1 MFRVSSTPSAKQV
14 VDVIRREVKKELQVV
29 GEILLQEA
37 KRTTPIAKVD
47 GGRARRGW
55 IKRTTGNTVTVANR
69 VPYIERLENNYSQQT
84 RGKGIMRP
92 AIRNTNKRR
101 VR

>member
-14 VDVIRREVKKELQVV
+14 VDVIRREVKKELQTV
-29 GEILLQEA
+29 GEILLKEV
-37 KRTTPIAKVD
+37 RSTTPRAKVN

-55 IKRTTGNTVTVANR
+55 TKRSSGNTVKVANR
-69 VPYIERLENNYSQQT
+69 VPYIERLENNYSPQT
-84 RGKGIMRP
+84 NGKGIVRP

>member
-1 MFRVSSTPSAKQV
+1 MFRVSSTPSARQV
-14 VDVIRREVKKELQVV
+14 VDSIRREVKAELQRV
-29 GEILLQEA
+29 GNILIEELRA
-37 KRTTPIAKVD
+37 ATPKAVRN

-55 IKRTTGNTVTVANR
+55 TKRATTNAVKVANR

-84 RGKGIMRP
+84 KGRGITRP